1 MSGVVIVSLLG
12 LSAWGVVAGVRADR
26 RNRRARSLIDRLR
39 NERQPLY
46 CVASSATWFQVETVS
61 GSRSPR
67 RPFVVEVCEDCLTLY
82 PLDREAAPEVVVR
95 PENLRWFGRPRK
107 YHPGTNEIWLDVE
120 IDGEWRLIK
129 VRLTETHMRGLVRAL
144 KEIASEEQISAYRRR
159 RLGDHFDPS
168 RTPRRDMLGA
178 WTLSEPLAL
187 PSDAAASCVAR
198 RQVMHPAADQIQY
211 RGDRIGWTP
220 GDDWCFRWVE
230 ETLHWWTTP
239 AVRDPLGEAASHAGR
254 PVEGSAEKSHD
265 AYGEDRRDNGASIVL
280 PLSKRGGCWKRP
292 TSVTVCATHAP
303 VELTRSLNTL
313 APGLPFAE
321 K

>member
-107 YHPGTNEIWLDVE
+107 YHPGTNEIWLDAE

-159 RLGDHFDPS
+159 RPYIHFGPVPAHPA
-168 RTPRRDMLGA
+168 TQDMLGA

-187 PSDAAASCVAR
+187 YLTPLHLVLLR
-198 RQVMHPAADQIQY
+198 ERQVMRTLPLDQIQNIAAI
-211 RGDRIGWTP
+211 DRLDAP
-220 GDDWCFRWVE
+220 GEPGLVRFQMGE
-230 ETLHWWTTP
+230 ETLAFSVDKHQRFATL
-239 AVRDPLGEAASHAGR
+239 LGEAAR
-254 PVEGSAEKSHD
+254 RTLEDPVEWQRKKKKPGD
-265 AYGEDRRDNGASIVL
+265 VYGEDED
-280 PLSKRGGCWKRP
+280 
-292 TSVTVCATHAP
+292 
-303 VELTRSLNTL
+303 E
-313 APGLPFAE
+313 
-321 K
+321 

>member
-159 RLGDHFDPS
+159 RPYIHFGPVPAHPA
-168 RTPRRDMLGA
+168 TQDMLGA
-178 WTLSEPLAL
+178 WALGEPLTL
-187 PSDAAASCVAR
+187 YLTPLHLVLLRDRQVAR
-198 RQVMHPAADQIQY
+198 TLPLDQIQNIAAVD
-211 RGDRIGWTP
+211 RLDAPSEPGLVRFQLGD
-220 GDDWCFRWVE
+220 
-230 ETLHWWTTP
+230 ETLAF
-239 AVRDPLGEAASHAGR
+239 AVDDHQRFAALLGEAAR
-254 PVEGSAEKSHD
+254 RTLEDPVEWQRKKKKPGD
-265 AYGEDRRDNGASIVL
+265 ADGGDED
-280 PLSKRGGCWKRP
+280 
-292 TSVTVCATHAP
+292 
-303 VELTRSLNTL
+303 E
-313 APGLPFAE
+313 
-321 K
+321 